1 MRSIQH
7 ETASSFASIFGGKHE
22 WLFRAPGR
30 VNLIGEHTDYNDGFV
45 MPIAID
51 RAIWI
56 AARPRAD
63 RRVVLY
69 SLDFDEHAS
78 FHLDEL
84 TKGDEGWLE
93 YVKGVAWALAEAGY
107 ETSGWEGVIGGDIPV
122 GAGLSSSAALELVVA
137 RVFTSMAGSN
147 WDATEMALIGRR
159 VENQWIGVNSGI
171 MDQLIVA
178 TGREGHAMFI
188 DCRTLDLTPTPLPEG
203 IAVVVMDTGTR
214 RGLVDSAY
222 NERRS
227 QCETAAHHFGAKA
240 LRDVSLETLE
250 SRIHELDDVTA
261 RRARHVVSENK
272 RTIDAAEAMRRG
284 DVARLGLLMDESH
297 RSLRDDFEVSSSALD
312 LMVSIARKQPG
323 CYGARMTGAGFGGC
337 AVAVVNEDAAEGFV
351 AEVHRRYADESGMEP
366 RLYVSLATG
375 GASVVERP
383 TVADKG
389 ISRRG

>member
-7 ETASSFASIFGGKHE
+7 EAASAFASIFGSKHD

-56 AARPRAD
+56 AARPRTD

-84 TKGDEGWLE
+84 AKGDEGWLE
-93 YVKGVAWALAEAGY
+93 YVKGTAWGLTEAGY

-137 RVFTSMAGSN
+137 RAFTSMAGSN
-147 WDATEMALIGRR
+147 WDATEMALLGQR

-178 TGREGHAMFI
+178 TGRVGHAMFI
-188 DCRTLDLTPTPLPEG
+188 DCRTLDLTPTPLPKG

-227 QCETAAHHFGAKA
+227 QCETAAQHFGVKA

-250 SRIHELDDVTA
+250 LRIHELDDVTA
-261 RRARHVVSENK
+261 RRARHVVSENQ

-284 DVARLGLLMDESH
+284 DVERLGLLMDESH
-297 RSLRDDFEVSSSALD
+297 RSLRDDFEVSSSALN
-312 LMVSIARKQPG
+312 LMVDIARKQPG
-323 CYGARMTGAGFGGC
+323 CHGARMTGAGFGGC
-337 AVAVVNEDAAEGFV
+337 AVAIVSEDAAGAFV
-351 AEVHRRYADESGMEP
+351 TEVHRRYADESGMEP

-383 TVADKG
+383 TVAEKG